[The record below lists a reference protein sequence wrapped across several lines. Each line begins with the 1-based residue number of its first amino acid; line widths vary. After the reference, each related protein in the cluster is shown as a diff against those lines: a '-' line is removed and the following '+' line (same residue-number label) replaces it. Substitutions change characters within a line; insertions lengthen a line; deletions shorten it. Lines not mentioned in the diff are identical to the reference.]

1 VDEEVMIV
9 MEKRVEKGNE
19 LVVVEVVMV

>member
-9 MEKRVEKGNE
+9 MVKRVEKGNE